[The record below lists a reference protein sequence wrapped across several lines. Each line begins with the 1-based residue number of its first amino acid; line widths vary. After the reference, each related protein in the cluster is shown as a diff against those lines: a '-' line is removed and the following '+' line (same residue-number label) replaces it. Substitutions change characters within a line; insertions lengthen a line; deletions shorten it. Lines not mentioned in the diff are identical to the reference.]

1 MTDEASDSRV
11 GTTFRLMYRSR
22 DRLTPEDRGSELGDL
37 FATARSNNEK
47 RRITGALLL
56 TGDWFIQVLEG
67 KEADVRALFSSI
79 EHDPRHDSVEVL
91 DAGPASEQAF
101 AHWSMAKVAV
111 DGEPDIPLIAVVGEI
126 SPSAGRRTSQEQDR
140 VLDAM
145 REAANQVPSPG

>member
-22 DRLTPEDRGSELGDL
+22 DRLTPEDRVSELGDL
-37 FATARSNNEK
+37 FTTARSNNEK

-56 TGDWFIQVLEG
+56 TGDWFIHVLEG

-91 DAGPASEQAF
+91 DAGPASERAF

-126 SPSAGRRTSQEQDR
+126 SPSTGRRTSREQDR

-145 REAANQVPSPG
+145 REAASQAPVA